1 MLNNNY
7 NGLFIDIE
15 GLDGSG
21 SSTQVGR
28 VAKKL
33 KEEGLYVYTTKEPT
47 NNVIGGLIRG
57 ALTKVVQFPMT
68 SLQLLF
74 AADRGHHLQREI
86 IPMLDNHSAV
96 LTDRYIWSTVAF
108 GSMDMDM
115 DWLLELN
122 KHFIL
127 PDITILLKV
136 DPKIC
141 VRRIKRDRFDFELF
155 EEEAK
160 LKKIWAA
167 YDKLSKRFANDIYV
181 VEGERDVEEVTGE
194 IMGVIRG
201 NEKYKKLIE

>member
-1 MLNNNY
+1 MLRNKY

-21 SSTQVGR
+21 SSTQVTR
-28 VAKKL
+28 VAGAL
-33 KEEGLYVYTTKEPT
+33 KEEGIHAYTTKEPT

-57 ALTKVVQFPMT
+57 ALTKVVEFPMV

-86 IPMLDNHSAV
+86 IPMLQNRSAV

-108 GSMDMDM
+108 GSMEIDM
-115 DWLLELN
+115 DWLLEIN

-127 PDITILLKV
+127 PDLTFLIKV

-141 VRRIKRDRFDFELF
+141 VERIKADRFDFELF
-155 EEEAK
+155 ETEKK
-160 LKKIWAA
+160 LKKIWSA
-167 YDKLSKRFANDIYV
+167 YERLQKRFPKDIYV
-181 VEGERDVEEVTGE
+181 INGERSMEDVTKDILKIVKESD
-194 IMGVIRG
+194 
-201 NEKYKKLIE
+201 KYKKVQK